1 MALLQT
7 HILRTQASKILSE
20 KEGKKWARARFV
32 AAGSALT
39 GISMLGSLLIINYR
53 SLVTRKPDLK
63 IAGWIG
69 VGSVVGSLVIRRMQK
84 KEERISQ
91 ALVEKYFEGTSI
103 EEVYAAAEYFG
114 MKRSLM

>member
-1 MALLQT
+1 
-7 HILRTQASKILSE
+7 
-20 KEGKKWARARFV
+20 
-32 AAGSALT
+32 
-39 GISMLGSLLIINYR
+39 MLGSLLIINYR
-53 SLVTRKPDLK
+53 SLVTRQPDLK

>member
-1 MALLQT
+1 M
-7 HILRTQASKILSE
+7 
-20 KEGKKWARARFV
+20 
-32 AAGSALT
+32 
-39 GISMLGSLLIINYR
+39 
-53 SLVTRKPDLK
+53 
-63 IAGWIG
+63 
-69 VGSVVGSLVIRRMQK
+69 GSLVIRRMQK